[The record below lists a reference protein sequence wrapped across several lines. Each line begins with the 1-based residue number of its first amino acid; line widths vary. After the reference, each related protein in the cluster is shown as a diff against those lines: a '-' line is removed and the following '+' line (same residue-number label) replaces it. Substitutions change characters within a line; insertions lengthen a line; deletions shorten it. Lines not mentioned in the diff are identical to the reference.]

1 MRVLMIAP
9 EPFFEPRG
17 TPISVYQRLH
27 ALSVL
32 GHKVDLLTYHVGLDV
47 SIPGVRIHRVPD
59 VPFIKHVKIGPSW
72 PKLFLDVL
80 LFCKAIA
87 MLLTNQYN
95 VIHSHEDA
103 AFFSVIL
110 ATVFRTR
117 HLYDMHSSLPR
128 QLTNFGFGN
137 YRPIVK
143 LFGILERW
151 VINTCDAVITV
162 GADLEEYVREINPE
176 VKQGR
181 IENLAVH
188 AVGATRSHCSARE
201 LVGRLELSNRLPIVY
216 TGTLE
221 RYQGLDLLLES
232 AIIVRNHHP
241 EVSFIIVGGKS
252 QQIEYWQNEVRKHQL
267 EDCIL
272 FVGTVSPAD
281 ALTFLEVAEILVSP
295 RIDGTSVPLKIYS
308 YLHSGKPTVATNLA
322 AHTQVLSEDIALLVS
337 PTQEGLAEGIL
348 KLIWDPDL
356 RQRLGRQAQRFA
368 EKVFDPADYQ
378 AKVDQVYQMLGAST
392 SPLEQSGLC
401 PAPSCTKLEGG

>member
-1 MRVLMIAP
+1 MFMKVLMIAP

-17 TPISVYQRLH
+17 TPISIYQRLH

-47 SIPGVRIHRVPD
+47 SIPGVRIRRGPD
-59 VPFIKHVKIGPSW
+59 VPFIKNVKIGPSW

-87 MLLTNQYN
+87 MLLTKQYD
-95 VIHSHEDA
+95 VIHSHEEA

-128 QLTNFGFGN
+128 QLANFGFGN

-143 LFGILERW
+143 LFEMLERW

-162 GADLEEYVREINPE
+162 GADLEEYVRQINPAI
-176 VKQGR
+176 KQIR

-188 AVGATRSHCSARE
+188 TLGATRNHCSAHE
-201 LVGRLELSNRLPIVY
+201 LVERLELSNKLPIVY

-221 RYQGLDLLLES
+221 NYQGLNLLLES
-232 AIIVRNHHP
+232 AMIVRKHHP
-241 EVSFIIVGGKS
+241 AVSFIIVGGKS
-252 QQIEYWQNEVRKHQL
+252 QQIEYWQNEARKHHL
-267 EDCIL
+267 EDCIH
-272 FVGTVSPAD
+272 FVGTVLPAE
-281 ALTFLEVAEILVSP
+281 ALTYLEVAEILVSP

-308 YLHSGKPTVATNLA
+308 YLHSGKPTVATALA
-322 AHTQVLSEDIALLVS
+322 AHTQVLDEDIALLVA

-368 EKVFDPADYQ
+368 RQVFDPGDYQ
-378 AKVDQVYQMLGAST
+378 AKVDQVYQMLRALIY
-392 SPLEQSGLC
+392 PLE
-401 PAPSCTKLEGG
+401 